1 MRSGVVAILVGA
13 GISCACDEAFA
24 ADANRIN
31 IQAVVTE
38 TYDSNI
44 SRSNAEVAAERGVTP
59 GDSIT
64 EPSIA
69 VDIRVPL
76 SRQSVFLNGSV
87 GYNFYARNTI
97 LNSGNINLAGGVDL
111 QVRNCKGILS
121 GDISYGQSDLQ
132 ELNAAVTKNINNTEI
147 LSLSGSC
154 GPAVGFAPT
163 LSLTQTWSGN
173 SSPELKS
180 QNYRDFNVTTGLA
193 YRRPLF
199 GELSAYFS
207 YDDASYANQNVPALA
222 LVLQDGY
229 RNYGAGMRYDRRF
242 GARIEGD
249 VHVGYTWVQPTA
261 RTVQSFAGPTFGG
274 DITFRFSR
282 LLQAQLSFSRAVN
295 PTNRPDVTY
304 GIDNT
309 VSGSINYSVGRKLNL
324 AAGASGESNSYRGR
338 PLFIVV
344 NQDVTS
350 ERIWDVFATAKYQL
364 NRRLGFGLDYH
375 HEQRDANPSDF
386 SYTDDRIALSIMAA
400 I

>member
-13 GISCACDEAFA
+13 GLSCACDEAFA

-31 IQAVVTE
+31 ISGVVTE

-44 SRSNAEVAAERGVTP
+44 SRSNAAVAAARGVTP

-64 EPSIA
+64 APAIT
-69 VDIRVPL
+69 VDIRVPV
-76 SRQSVFLNGSV
+76 SRQSVFLKGSV

-97 LNSGNINLAGGVDL
+97 LNSADINLLGGVEL
-111 QVRNCKGILS
+111 LVRNCKGTLS
-121 GDISYGQSDLQ
+121 GDISYEQSDLQ
-132 ELNAAVTKNINNTEI
+132 QLSLAVTKNINDTRSV
-147 LSLSGSC
+147 SLAGSC

-163 LSLTQTWSGN
+163 LSLTQTWSDN
-173 SSPELKS
+173 SSPELRS
-180 QNYRDFNVTTGLA
+180 QNYGDFDVTAGLA

-207 YDDASYANQNVPALA
+207 YDDTTYAETNLPALA
-222 LVLQDGY
+222 LVLQNGY
-229 RNYGAGMRYDRRF
+229 RNYAAGIRYDRRF

-249 VHVGYTWVQPTA
+249 IKVGYTSVQPTA
-261 RTVQSFAGPTFGG
+261 RTVPGFEGPTFGG
-274 DITFRFSR
+274 DLTFRFSR

-295 PTNRPDVTY
+295 PQNQAGVTY

-309 VSGSINYSVGRKLNL
+309 VSGSISYSVGRKLSL

-344 NQDVTS
+344 NQAVTS
-350 ERIWDVFATAKYQL
+350 ERIWDVFASAKYQL
-364 NRRLGFGLDYH
+364 NRRIGFGLDYT
-375 HEQRDANPSDF
+375 HEQRDANPAAF
-386 SYTDDRIALSIMAA
+386 SYTDDRIGLSISGR

>member
-1 MRSGVVAILVGA
+1 MRSDVVAILVGA
-13 GISCACDEAFA
+13 GLFGTCDEAFA

-44 SRSNAEVAAERGVTP
+44 SRSNAAVAAERGVTP

-97 LNSGNINLAGGVDL
+97 LNSGNINLLGGVDL

-180 QNYRDFNVTTGLA
+180 QNYRDFNVTSGLA

-207 YDDASYANQNVPALA
+207 
-222 LVLQDGY
+222 
-229 RNYGAGMRYDRRF
+229 
-242 GARIEGD
+242 
-249 VHVGYTWVQPTA
+249 
-261 RTVQSFAGPTFGG
+261 
-274 DITFRFSR
+274 
-282 LLQAQLSFSRAVN
+282 
-295 PTNRPDVTY
+295 
-304 GIDNT
+304 
-309 VSGSINYSVGRKLNL
+309 
-324 AAGASGESNSYRGR
+324 
-338 PLFIVV
+338 
-344 NQDVTS
+344 
-350 ERIWDVFATAKYQL
+350 
-364 NRRLGFGLDYH
+364 
-375 HEQRDANPSDF
+375 
-386 SYTDDRIALSIMAA
+386 
-400 I
+400 